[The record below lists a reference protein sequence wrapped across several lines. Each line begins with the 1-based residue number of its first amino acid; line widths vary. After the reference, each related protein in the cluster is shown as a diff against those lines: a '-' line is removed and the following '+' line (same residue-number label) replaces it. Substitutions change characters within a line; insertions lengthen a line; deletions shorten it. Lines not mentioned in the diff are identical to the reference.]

1 MSSRFAVVVVVAFAA
16 CSSALAQSRPE
27 ARKIA
32 DTGFGDFRVAFKV
45 LQDCTKSQFGPCI
58 KHKLLTALDRIS
70 EQPEMELFDG
80 VRLVK
85 DQAQNDAR
93 SARSSDSTASNSA
106 TAPEDENAAGL
117 DELVVNRIVDFF
129 KSRSLQFKLLD
140 NEPRLMTDGRKK
152 GNKYNSLLMYPFMMG
167 GMTIPL
173 AFGVLALLAGKALII
188 AKLALALS
196 AIVGLKKLFGDGGSS
211 HEYVSHGGG
220 GGHYR
225 RSLPGEPVAASN
237 MAYSSYMPV
246 YEEPIRST
254 TTNAIPL

>member
-1 MSSRFAVVVVVAFAA
+1 MSRLVTVVFAVAIASSLVAAE
-16 CSSALAQSRPE
+16 QPE
-27 ARKIA
+27 ARKI
-32 DTGFGDFRVAFKV
+32 DTGLGDFKVVFKV
-45 LQDCTKSQFGPCI
+45 FQDCSKAQFGPCL

-85 DQAQNDAR
+85 DPAVALNDVANDMSSAR
-93 SARSSDSTASNSA
+93 SASD
-106 TAPEDENAAGL
+106 DETTGL
-117 DELVVNRIVDFF
+117 DTLVIDRVMNFF

-140 NEPRLMTDGRKK
+140 NESREMGDGRKK
-152 GNKYNSLLMYPFMMG
+152 SNKYNSLLMYPFMMG

-196 AIVGLKKLFGDGGSS
+196 AIVGLKKLFSDQGGSS
-211 HEYVSHGGG
+211 HEYITHGGS

-225 RSLPGEPVAASN
+225 RSLPGEPISASN

-254 TTNAIPL
+254 TSNAIPLR

>member
-1 MSSRFAVVVVVAFAA
+1 MSRFFVKVVLAVAISSSLVA
-16 CSSALAQSRPE
+16 AQQPE
-27 ARKIA
+27 ARKI
-32 DTGFGDFRVAFKV
+32 DTGLGDFKVVFKV
-45 LQDCTKSQFGPCI
+45 FQDCSKAQFGPCL
-58 KHKLLTALDRIS
+58 KHKILTALDRIN

-85 DQAQNDAR
+85 DPAVALNDVADDISSAR
-93 SARSSDSTASNSA
+93 SAGDDETAS
-106 TAPEDENAAGL
+106 L
-117 DELVVNRIVDFF
+117 DTLVINKIVNFF

-140 NEPRLMTDGRKK
+140 NESREMADGRKK
-152 GNKYNSLLMYPFMMG
+152 SNKYNSLLMYPFMMG

-196 AIVGLKKLFGDGGSS
+196 AIVGLKKLFSDQGGSS
-211 HEYVSHGGG
+211 HEYITHGGS

-225 RSLPGEPVAASN
+225 RSLPGESISASN

-246 YEEPIRST
+246 YEESIRST
-254 TTNAIPL
+254 TSNAIPL